1 MTGSIQKVI
10 VKCPSCGN
18 TYIDWWQ
25 PLVHPDSEGLDEEFL
40 DLCKSALCPL
50 CKTKVYF
57 ETMVLEDGVFHVPEK
72 K

>member
-10 VKCPSCGN
+10 VKCPNCGN
-18 TYIDWWQ
+18 TYMDWRL
-25 PLVHPDSEGLDEEFL
+25 PSVKADAGGPDEEFL

-57 ETMVLEDGVFHVPEK
+57 ESMVLEDGVFHEPEK

>member
-1 MTGSIQKVI
+1 M
-10 VKCPSCGN
+10 
-18 TYIDWWQ
+18 DWWQ
-25 PLVHPDSEGLDEEFL
+25 PVHPDSEGLDEEFL

-57 ETMVLEDGVFHVPEK
+57 ETMVLEDGVFHLLEK